1 MLAQDKLGI
10 THVSHM
16 SVPADLAA
24 CTWMLQD
31 AHEAVVSEMR
41 AAYEERIA
49 ALSSDSD
56 AKLQGRRVLFRAKR
70 EGTARGA
77 L

>member
-1 MLAQDKLGI
+1 MSK
-10 THVSHM
+10 HV
-16 SVPADLAA
+16 PDDLAA
-24 CTWMLQD
+24 CTWMQD

-56 AKLQGRRVLFRAKR
+56 AKLQGELSLVLGERGGRRNRCIVGCPRL
-70 EGTARGA
+70 A